1 MRDGKGK
8 RQETKKTAKTGA
20 AGSAAGKKPAGGSAV
35 TNLALG
41 SIRQNRSRSIL
52 IVISIMLTTL
62 LLTVIASYGYGMIR
76 SNHVNAG
83 TLYGTYHGVYAG
95 VGTEELH
102 NMQLRSEF
110 AQIGLAASAGTV
122 QSGVPETGSGDVSMS
137 LMWADETTRQL
148 MNLDRQLADGHFP
161 EKAGEIAAQPGFF
174 RMLGYDNPQIGDSV
188 QLNTRFSMQDYFG
201 PETFVISGLIKEDTS
216 QGTSGSYQAFVSE
229 DYYNGRAAQQQY
241 SVCFR
246 LSDSVPV
253 TGDTAEDVMK
263 TLARDCGID
272 DRYVSENSAYV
283 MWSLDPGRET
293 IVGCALL
300 ALIVIVFSV
309 MVIYNIFQTGI
320 AHRVREYGKIKALG
334 ATKKQMK
341 KLIFREGMLL
351 AAAGIPAG
359 LAAGYLTASVS
370 FRILVNQSDMA
381 DTEGFVHVSLFSPVL
396 MIAVAAAAA
405 LTVWIAL
412 KKPMKIVSSVS
423 PVEAMRWQGRD
434 GKTGGY
440 RKGKKSIRVTGLT
453 MASLS
458 NNRKRTAMTIVTMG
472 LSCVLFVSMA
482 NFAGNMDPSYDARK
496 QIPHGQFQIELDY
509 SLSDTAYPE
518 NNLDQILKSNPLE
531 SRQIREIGNLE
542 QVTEI
547 RVQNR
552 LSAVLHRDGND
563 TKKTAVAVLSREDFE
578 NEISQGSTLGNP
590 DYDQASA
597 DDAIFYGWSNFLG
610 DEGYELNDMVE
621 LTLDDGSETRDLKMP
636 LAGSFGSMDTEW
648 AITEE
653 TYHKLGF
660 EGESP
665 GVIWIDCAEEDAEEL
680 QQELYSLTSGIEHL
694 DMFSYRDA
702 LETSEEGVSMM
713 KLFTYSLTGLIALI
727 SFMNMA
733 NTMITGIIV
742 RKQEFGI
749 LQAIGMTNGQLGRM
763 LRQEGLFFTL
773 GTVIV
778 SVVFGLPVGYGL
790 FWYGK
795 THSWIGLHEYHFPAA
810 EIGLMILALALMQL
824 FLSRMLSRNI
834 KGESVVDRIRY
845 QG

>member
-1 MRDGKGK
+1 M
-8 RQETKKTAKTGA
+8 
-20 AGSAAGKKPAGGSAV
+20 
-35 TNLALG
+35 TNLSL
-41 SIRQNRSRSIL
+41 SNIRQNRSRSIL
-52 IVISIMLTTL
+52 TVISIVLTTL
-62 LLTVIASYGYGMIR
+62 LLTVIASYGYGIIK

-83 TLYGTYHGVYAG
+83 NLYGTYHGAFAG
-95 VGTEELH
+95 VGQE
-102 NMQLRSEF
+102 QLRDMNLRGEFSE
-110 AQIGLAASAGTV
+110 IGLSASAGSV
-122 QSGVPETGSGDVSMS
+122 QSVASDGVPNDVSMS
-137 LMWADETTRQL
+137 LMWADETTGKLANLNRQL
-148 MNLDRQLADGHFP
+148 ESGSFP
-161 EKAGEIAAQPGFF
+161 QEVDEITAQPGFF
-174 RMLGYDNPQIGDSV
+174 RMLGYDDPQIGDTV
-188 QLNTRFSMQDYFG
+188 QINTRISMQDYFA
-201 PETFVISGLIKEDTS
+201 PETFVISGLLKEDTS
-216 QGTSGSYQAFVSE
+216 QGTSGSYQAFVSKA
-229 DYYNGRAAQQQY
+229 YYDSRVDPAQQSY
-241 SVCFR
+241 NVYFR

-263 TLARDCGID
+263 SLARDCGID

-547 RVQNR
+547 RVQDR
-552 LSAVLHRDGND
+552 LSAVLHRNGND